1 MNAIRWILMIPVLI
15 IAMMIGSLT
24 GGVVCGIFGNQLA
37 TDTASAFFGMFT
49 LIITAGFIAPTK
61 RRGTTLVFLILIS
74 LLGLF
79 QIIVSVATGFQVLS
93 DLTPVRQ
100 ILIPAGQILGA
111 LLAKLVVSQI
121 SPKAEENKSD
131 Y

>member
-1 MNAIRWILMIPVLI
+1 MIPVLI

-24 GGVVCGIFGNQLA
+24 GGIICGIFGNQLA

-49 LIITAGFIAPTK
+49 LIVTAGFIAPSK
-61 RRGTTLVFLILIS
+61 QRGTTLVFLILIS

-79 QIIVSVATGFQVLS
+79 QIIVSMATGFQVLS
-93 DLTPVRQ
+93 DLSPVRQ

-111 LLAKLVVSQI
+111 LLAKLVFNQM
-121 SPKAEENKSD
+121 SPKLKEKKSD